1 MARPDTTN
9 IVSKPSF
16 LERNARVFLGLV
28 DGIAIRFE
36 EFLELHPIFCGVTF
50 SILYFGWA
58 LLISHHKQLWFDEL
72 VTYSVDHVPT
82 WRDAWHALQLGV
94 DANPPFFHFANR
106 LFLAVLGDSNEV
118 QRASSIFGF
127 WAMSLCVYTIVRSNH
142 SAAAAWVAA
151 LVPACS
157 GAAYYATEARPYGM
171 VLGFV
176 SFAIICWMKSV
187 DASNTVYRR
196 GTHFWLVGLSVCLAG
211 AISSHYYAVF
221 AVVPFIGAE
230 LTRGVKRAKFDWA
243 ILGALMAS
251 YLPLAIFYTTGL
263 MAAAGQYVGNTDRAS
278 MLLPI
283 HFWELML
290 GPVLGS
296 IATAVGIALVWN
308 WIGGGKR
315 LELSIIPGN
324 SILMAAWFCL
334 LPLVV
339 VLAARYVTHAYEQR
353 YAISAVIGAAILI
366 GVGFDALRTAIPGAA
381 GLAILALIVPVTA
394 DALAGR
400 NAPRGRHIDYAWA
413 HSTAAEPDLPIVYA
427 TPLEFVQAWYNAP
440 SQELK
445 NRITCLVDVKEAWDR
460 TKSTTADLGVINLKP
475 ALPVPAK
482 NYHDFAS
489 QRHPF
494 YLVHEP
500 QTTTGWVTKKLVDD
514 GADLKL
520 LGIYGN
526 DEIYMVTWSH
536 QNLACLHQ

>member
-1 MARPDTTN
+1 MARPDTTD

-16 LERNARVFLGLV
+16 LERNVRVFQSLLV
-28 DGIAIRFE
+28 GVAIRFE

-50 SILYFGWA
+50 SILYCGWA

-82 WRDAWHALQLGV
+82 WRDAWHALQIGV
-94 DANPPFFHFANR
+94 DANPPLFHFANR

-127 WAMSLCVYTIVRSNH
+127 WAMSLCVYAIVRSDH

-151 LVPACS
+151 LIPACS

-171 VLGFV
+171 VLAFV
-176 SFAIICWMKSV
+176 SLAIICWMKSV
-187 DASNTVYRR
+187 DASNRKLMSYSWTI
-196 GTHFWLVGLSVCLAG
+196 GLTMCLAC

-221 AVVPFIGAE
+221 TVLPFIGAE
-230 LTRGVKRAKFDWA
+230 LTRGVKRSKLDWT
-243 ILGALMAS
+243 ILGALVAS
-251 YLPLAIFYTTGL
+251 YLPLVIFYTTGL
-263 MAAAGQYVGNTDRAS
+263 MAAAGQYTGGADRAS
-278 MLLPI
+278 MLLPV
-283 HFWELML
+283 HFWELIL

-296 IATAVGIALVWN
+296 IATAIGIALIWN
-308 WIGGGKR
+308 WLGGKR
-315 LELSIIPGN
+315 LGTSMIPSN
-324 SILMAAWFCL
+324 SILIAAWLCL

-339 VLAARYVTHAYEQR
+339 VLAARYVTHAYEHR

-366 GVGFDALRTAIPGAA
+366 GFGFDVLRTAVPGAA
-381 GLAILALIVPVTA
+381 GLAIFALILPITA
-394 DALAGR
+394 DAIAGR

-413 HSTAAEPDLPIVYA
+413 QSTGAEPDLPIVYG

-440 SQELK
+440 SQELQK
-445 NRITCLVDVKEAWDR
+445 RITCLVDVKDAWAR

-475 ALPVPAK
+475 ALLVPAR

-489 QRHPF
+489 LRRNF
-494 YLVHEP
+494 YLIHEP
-500 QTTTGWVTKKLVDD
+500 HTTTGWVTKKLVED
-514 GADLKL
+514 GANLKL

-526 DEIYMVTWSH
+526 DEVYIVTWGP
-536 QNLACLHQ
+536 